1 MKKYFL
7 IYKESIRVSIAS
19 ATTYRANFILHS
31 VITLLGNIVFPLV
44 TLLIYGSG
52 ASFEGWSMYEVLLI
66 QSIFTMSTGLSNMFF
81 GGMVW
86 NTMGHVQAGTLE
98 TVLIKPV
105 DCMFYLLATN
115 FGIHSFGV
123 VVGGGAIFIIS
134 LTHVGG
140 TGILMWMQF
149 IIFFFMGLFVMLGME
164 LLMAATSFK
173 WVANSRI
180 PEMYGSILQFGNY
193 PQTIFNKTILCL
205 TSFII
210 PVGTIGYFPASALL
224 GRLEWWMFLAIIP
237 CLIFLMV
244 GIKVYRYMVHLYEG
258 VGG

>member
-1 MKKYFL
+1 MKKHLL
-7 IYKESIRVSIAS
+7 IYKESMRVSIAS
-19 ATTYRANFILHS
+19 AATYRANFILHS
-31 VITLLGNIVFPLV
+31 IITLLGNIVFPLV

-86 NTMGHVQAGTLE
+86 NTMEHVREGTFE

-123 VVGGGAIFIIS
+123 VAGGMVVFIIS
-134 LTHVGG
+134 LVHVGNA
-140 TGILMWMQF
+140 TILMWLQF
-149 IIFFFMGLFVMLGME
+149 LLLFLMGLFVMLGME

-180 PEMYGSILQFGNY
+180 PEMYGSVRQFGNY
-193 PQTIFNKTILCL
+193 PQTIFNKSIIYL
-205 TSFII
+205 TSFIL
-210 PVGTIGYFPASALL
+210 PVGMIGFFPASALL
-224 GRLEWWMFLAIIP
+224 GRLEWWMLVSIFP
-237 CLIFLMV
+237 CILFLMLGV
-244 GIKVYRYMVHLYEG
+244 WVYRYMVPLYEG